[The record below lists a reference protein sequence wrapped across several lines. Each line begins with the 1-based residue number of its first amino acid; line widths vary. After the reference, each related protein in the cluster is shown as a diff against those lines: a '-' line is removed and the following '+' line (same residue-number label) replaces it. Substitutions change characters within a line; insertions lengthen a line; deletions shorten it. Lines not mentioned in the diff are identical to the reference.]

1 MRPYLLFFALF
12 ACLSGTKAQTGLFNK
27 VKQLLQQTHP
37 EIALDNK
44 LIAINVWQLNDI
56 RSRELNKD
64 FEKAAQVY
72 QVAKLKGGTK
82 GLVVVCVS
90 RDHLNAEAVVALSKD
105 GIVKSVSLSLDELSE
120 AAAIKNI
127 VFDMYGNEVYAD
139 LENGQAYPSIQKLIT
154 R

>member
-1 MRPYLLFFALF
+1 MRGYLLFFTF
-12 ACLSGTKAQTGLFNK
+12 FVCLSFTKAQTGLFNK
-27 VKQLLQQTHP
+27 VKLLLQQTHP

-44 LIAINVWQLNDI
+44 LIAINVWQLSDM

-82 GLVVVCVS
+82 GLIVVCVN
-90 RDHLNAEAVVALSKD
+90 RDHLTAEAVVAMSKD
-105 GIVKSVSLSLDELSE
+105 GIVRSVSLSLDELSE